1 MILVTPLFLAK
12 HHDEGGAIIMEF
24 QRRPR
29 RWNVDEDDTM
39 FFTIESPILGI
50 RELDLIQAVCSK
62 MSKIEEAMLQTGDL
76 HRSRVCLSALTKGF
90 QTQATAR

>member
-39 FFTIESPILGI
+39 FFTIEKPNTW
-50 RELDLIQAVCSK
+50 D
-62 MSKIEEAMLQTGDL
+62 
-76 HRSRVCLSALTKGF
+76 KG
-90 QTQATAR
+90 T